1 MIAAL
6 FVALSL
12 VNAAPAT
19 KTVTSKDNGKTI
31 TISKQQGLHIDLD
44 ECGSCGY
51 SWRTTTKPNPKVLTR
66 RPSTTKDP
74 DCPPPDP
81 ANPPASAVAT
91 PGCSATSAS
100 RPAARRSGSS
110 TSGPARRSPQTPS
123 GSPSAC
129 ADQTAGSS
137 NSAVVSSGG

>member
-19 KTVTSKDNGKTI
+19 KTVTSKDSGKTI

-74 DCPPPDP
+74 DCPPPP
-81 ANPPASAVAT
+81 ANPHASAVAT
-91 PGCSATSAS
+91 PGSSATSA
-100 RPAARRSGSS
+100 RRRRTKIRLEYFGPGKKKSS
-110 TSGPARRSPQTPS
+110 DTFRITVR
-123 GSPSAC
+123 
-129 ADQTAGSS
+129 
-137 NSAVVSSGG
+137 VR